1 MYDMGPCKY
10 KKARIVLRGCYGASR
25 QPIPPCQDCSGGRIR
40 VVLQQKSPN
49 GPMDPPAPRT
59 AISVLEQQR
68 LWHNIQS
75 HGRSTKKGED
85 MTLRNQRLAEI
96 REHIKAESSHNM
108 KALLAGMTSDCFN
121 DVAAVP
127 KPFRGPK
134 RVAER
139 YRKHW
144 AGFPDFKVRVK
155 RLLAVGENTIV
166 TENEWSGTH
175 LGKFLGYPPTGKYVK
190 VRALVV
196 WHFKGKRLWG
206 ETVFFDMGRVLNKI
220 GARITIPRNRRKAKR
235 RD

>member
-1 MYDMGPCKY
+1 GTCRY
-10 KKARIVLRGCYGASR
+10 KKSRIVLRGCYGASR
-25 QPIPPCQDCSGGRIR
+25 QPFPPCQDCSGGRIR
-40 VVLQQKSPN
+40 VVLEQKSP
-49 GPMDPPAPRT
+49 MDRWIRQPRGLQSSCWR
-59 AISVLEQQR
+59 AAVLMPHR
-68 LWHNIQS
+68 HTVQS
-75 HGRSTKKGED
+75 HRRSIKKGED

-96 REHIKAESSHNM
+96 REHIKAESSHDM

-155 RLLAVGENTIV
+155 RLLAIGENTIV

-175 LGKFLGYPPTGKYVK
+175 LGKF
-190 VRALVV
+190 
-196 WHFKGKRLWG
+196 
-206 ETVFFDMGRVLNKI
+206 
-220 GARITIPRNRRKAKR
+220 
-235 RD
+235 

>member
-1 MYDMGPCKY
+1 MS
-10 KKARIVLRGCYGASR
+10 LRS
-25 QPIPPCQDCSGGRIR
+25 
-40 VVLQQKSPN
+40 
-49 GPMDPPAPRT
+49 
-59 AISVLEQQR
+59 E
-68 LWHNIQS
+68 
-75 HGRSTKKGED
+75 
-85 MTLRNQRLAEI
+85 RLAEI
-96 REHIKAESSHNM
+96 REHIKAESSHDM
-108 KALLAGMTSDCFN
+108 HALIAGMTSDCFN

-139 YRKHW
+139 YRNHW

-175 LGKFLGYPPTGKYVK
+175 LGKFLGYPPTGKYVR

-206 ETVFFDMGRVLNKI
+206 ETVFFDMGSLLKKI
-220 GARITIPRNRRKAKR
+220 GARISIPRNRGKAKR

>member
-1 MYDMGPCKY
+1 
-10 KKARIVLRGCYGASR
+10 
-25 QPIPPCQDCSGGRIR
+25 
-40 VVLQQKSPN
+40 
-49 GPMDPPAPRT
+49 
-59 AISVLEQQR
+59 
-68 LWHNIQS
+68 
-75 HGRSTKKGED
+75 
-85 MTLRNQRLAEI
+85 MTLRSQRLAEI
-96 REHIKAESSHNM
+96 REHIKAESSHDM

-139 YRKHW
+139 YQQHW

-175 LGKFLGYPPTGKYVK
+175 LGKFLGHPPTGKYVK

-196 WHFKGKRLWG
+196 WHSKGRGFGEKQSFSTWADFLKKLARALPFRVIDEKPSHGIKDPDRSTFSIDSSLRAHPIIIIVVETANRHRFGFAEITCAGPRGGPRGPAVIPHPRSITRRVRIDFPVMCALPTSLRLSFK
-206 ETVFFDMGRVLNKI
+206 
-220 GARITIPRNRRKAKR
+220 P
-235 RD
+235 

>member
-1 MYDMGPCKY
+1 MPQHVSSFDGGHH
-10 KKARIVLRGCYGASR
+10 RGVLASLIAA
-25 QPIPPCQDCSGGRIR
+25 QLKR
-40 VVLQQKSPN
+40 VRTCPFAVRDLPN
-49 GPMDPPAPRT
+49 SRA
-59 AISVLEQQR
+59 
-68 LWHNIQS
+68 H
-75 HGRSTKKGED
+75 
-85 MTLRNQRLAEI
+85 
-96 REHIKAESSHNM
+96 KAESSHDM

-139 YRKHW
+139 YQKHW

-155 RLLAVGENTIV
+155 RLLAVGENAIV

-175 LGKFLGYPPTGKYVK
+175 LGNFLGYPPTGKYVR

-206 ETVFFDMGRVLNKI
+206 ETVFFDMGGLLKKI
-220 GARITIPRNRRKAKR
+220 CARITIPRNRREAKR

>member
-1 MYDMGPCKY
+1 MGPTTMGLH
-10 KKARIVLRGCYGASR
+10 LRLE
-25 QPIPPCQDCSGGRIR
+25 SGFIS
-40 VVLQQKSPN
+40 QH
-49 GPMDPPAPRT
+49 PATLMRD
-59 AISVLEQQR
+59 
-68 LWHNIQS
+68 
-75 HGRSTKKGED
+75 HGDALVKVFAVELTGGDMSLRSE
-85 MTLRNQRLAEI
+85 RLAEI
-96 REHIKAESSHNM
+96 REHIKAESSHDM
-108 KALLAGMTSDCFN
+108 QALLAGMTSDCFN

-144 AGFPDFKVRVK
+144 EGFPDFKVRVK

-175 LGKFLGYPPTGKYVK
+175 LGKFLGYSPTGKYVR

-196 WHFKGKRLWG
+196 WHFKGKKLWG
-206 ETVFFDMGRVLNKI
+206 ETVFFDVGSLLKKI
-220 GARITIPRNRRKAKR
+220 GARISIPRNRRKAKR

>member
-1 MYDMGPCKY
+1 VRSDNPSLL
-10 KKARIVLRGCYGASR
+10 ANHR
-25 QPIPPCQDCSGGRIR
+25 
-40 VVLQQKSPN
+40 
-49 GPMDPPAPRT
+49 
-59 AISVLEQQR
+59 
-68 LWHNIQS
+68 
-75 HGRSTKKGED
+75 RSTKKGED
-85 MTLRNQRLAEI
+85 MTLRSQRLAEI
-96 REHIKAESSHNM
+96 REHIKAESSHDM

-139 YRKHW
+139 YQQHW

-175 LGKFLGYPPTGKYVK
+175 LGKFLGHPPTGKYVK

-206 ETVFFDMGRVLNKI
+206 ETVFFDMGGLLKKI
-220 GARITIPRNRRKAKR
+220 GARITIPRHRRKAQP